1 MFLPRGSTSA
11 APEVAVRPRSA
22 AWCAG
27 VRGRVDLVRTSYW
40 LTLLSLSCA
49 SASAGTHSDTPPTAP
64 AAGAGASD
72 AARDALPALVL
83 EPGEVAELTIGA
95 DGSAGERL
103 ATPSGSERFV
113 IVLASTRF
121 GGEPEAVPFTVA
133 LDSGVRAGTSER
145 VTGCATSSD
154 AWRGKDVH
162 TEPPPEGEGPALG
175 ATRELVLM
183 TSESASKIQSEVVSV
198 GRHAVVVRDTTHPTT
213 LDAAFAEQF
222 RVDFENVIMPR
233 ARQVFGTE
241 PDIDGNGRVQLVF
254 SRLTQERGVAFFS
267 ACDLLGSLAG
277 CPGSNHGEFL
287 YLTPPDAIAPP
298 YNTAN
303 AIKEILTHELSHLL
317 HFKRKVLGNGLSTWT
332 DTVYA
337 SEGIGALAQDVVGYQ
352 AGNLYVAKAGLE
364 GIDRFSLSDVLVRR
378 PRPDANDGVL
388 RGASYL
394 FFRYL
399 YDRAGGDDA
408 VGADVK
414 SRGGPA
420 FLRALLDAPES
431 VTEALPRVANASLAD
446 IAMDFFTTLATSNRD
461 AAGLALPTNACFS
474 YLPTSRDPVTAK
486 QRGTS
491 LFAQFHGQ
499 GMAGPRV
506 VSVTAADGKLLPGG
520 VEYLGID
527 ATPGRAEAQFTLR
540 VDPAVA
546 PRVRV
551 ARWK

>member
-1 MFLPRGSTSA
+1 MHVVYLLLS
-11 APEVAVRPRSA
+11 
-22 AWCAG
+22 
-27 VRGRVDLVRTSYW
+27 
-40 LTLLSLSCA
+40 LLSLSCA
-49 SASAGTHSDTPPTAP
+49 SASAGAHTDSSPQPSESASGPSDVT
-64 AAGAGASD
+64 
-72 AARDALPALVL
+72 RDALPALVL
-83 EPGEVAELTIGA
+83 APGEVAELAIGP

-103 ATPSGSERFV
+103 ATPAGSERFV

-121 GGEPEAVPFTVA
+121 GGAPEAVPFTVGTDA
-133 LDSGVRAGTSER
+133 GVRAGTSEL
-145 VTGCATSSD
+145 VTGCATSSS
-154 AWRGKDVH
+154 AWRAVDVR
-162 TEPPPEGEGPALG
+162 TEPAPVGEGPALG
-175 ATRELVLM
+175 ARRELSVM
-183 TSESASKIQSEVVSV
+183 TSDSASKIQSEVISV
-198 GRHAVVVRDTTHPTT
+198 GPHAVVVRDTTHPTT

-222 RVDFENVIMPR
+222 RVDFEDLIMPR

-241 PDIDGNGRVQLVF
+241 PDIDHNGRVQLVF
-254 SRLTQERGVAFFS
+254 TRLTEERVAFFN

-277 CPGSNHGEFL
+277 CPGSNQGEFL

-317 HFKRKVLGNGLSTWT
+317 HFKRKVLGNKLSAWT

-352 AGNLYVAKAGLE
+352 AGNLYVAKAGLD
-364 GIDRFSLSDVLVRR
+364 GIDRFSLSDVLARR
-378 PRPDANDGVL
+378 RRPDANDGVL

-399 YDRAGGDDA
+399 YDRAGGDEA

-431 VTEALPRVANASLAD
+431 VSDALPRVANARVAD
-446 IAMDFFTTLATSNRD
+446 IAMDFFTSLATSNRD
-461 AAGLALPTNACFS
+461 AVGLAAPTNACFS
-474 YLPTSRDPVTAK
+474 YLPTSRDPVTSK

-506 VSVTAADGKLLPGG
+506 LSLTAADGKLLPGG